1 MVFFK
6 QMRRLSY
13 LIVLIV
19 FAIIDISRSG
29 LTRHTFEFFAFDD
42 KRPVVEDRMLYKSG
56 SLEADIRSYIEELI
70 MGPVSVDL
78 APLVNRGTTLRAI
91 MFREGTVYA
100 DLSRDAVHPVLGGRP
115 LFDGFLVINQ
125 GIRRNFDS
133 VSDVKLF
140 IHGNEVFFEEFEQIF
155 RLE

>member
-1 MVFFK
+1 
-6 QMRRLSY
+6 

-29 LTRHTFEFFAFDD
+29 LARHTFEFFAFDD

-56 SLEADIRSYIEELI
+56 SVEADIKFYIEELI

-78 APLVNRGTTLRAI
+78 APLVTRGTTLRAFI
-91 MFREGTVYA
+91 FREGTVYA
-100 DLSRDAVHPVLGGRP
+100 DLSREAVHPVPGGRP
-115 LFDGFLVINQ
+115 LFDGFLAINQ
-125 GIRRNFDS
+125 GIRRNFNA

-155 RLE
+155 RQE